1 MVICSMTCFICFP
14 SDAMWCVC
22 LNFVEP
28 LVLRVFTADAAA
40 YNMNAAG
47 DAAANVTLS
56 SMSLFCE
63 YINLPAEMEQK
74 MIQNDFGLC
83 VCVCERGCMPHMMW
97 RCACHRWKCHHE
109 IFGLLQTSPSLLC
122 TATMCCCS
130 FGIFTTLNQTEWAF
144 FTSVAA
150 ECWFIR
156 ETKRTRTKRRQ
167 KKVLLPLDVII
178 WRRWLQTKYF
188 FIP

>member
-1 MVICSMTCFICFP
+1 MRDGHLFNDLLCMLSIWFNVM
-14 SDAMWCVC
+14 CV
-22 LNFVEP
+22 F
-28 LVLRVFTADAAA
+28 
-40 YNMNAAG
+40 
-47 DAAANVTLS
+47 
-56 SMSLFCE
+56 
-63 YINLPAEMEQK
+63 
-74 MIQNDFGLC
+74 
-83 VCVCERGCMPHMMW
+83 VCVWERGCMPHMMW

-122 TATMCCCS
+122 TATLCCCS